1 LAASSSDDEAPASLS
16 HAGKLR
22 LGGEVLFL
30 YARTRLAMSREDL
43 PAVAARLR
51 ARRSSARPVSR
62 DARLRLEAVVMRML
76 AHLPTDSPCLVHSF
90 VLLGLLERRG
100 ARTKLVIGVT
110 AGPEFEAHAWIE
122 CEDEA
127 LLPTGGGKYKPITT
141 I

>member
-1 LAASSSDDEAPASLS
+1 LAISRREDEAPAPPSY
-16 HAGKLR
+16 AGKLR
-22 LGGEVLFL
+22 LGAEVLFL
-30 YARTRLAMSREDL
+30 YARTRLAMSRDDL
-43 PAVAARLR
+43 PTVAARLR
-51 ARRSSARPVSR
+51 ARRSPARPVSR

-76 AHLPTDSPCLVHSF
+76 SRLPTDSPCLIHSF

-110 AGPEFEAHAWIE
+110 SGPEFEAHAWVE

-127 LLPTGGGKYKPITT
+127 LLPTGNGKYEPITT